1 MQPFFRI
8 ATVLMTVSLLV
19 LLLPAEALAKD
30 KGKRKQKGMNAE
42 ELAAALDAL
51 ECPTLKPRVAIYGFY
66 ATGKMAS
73 FEGYN
78 IGDGLAAQ
86 LATELTRTGC
96 FVVMDRTGLSDVLRE
111 QELGLAGVVSRPT
124 AARAGRM
131 VGAEVIIKG
140 TITEF
145 DPNKR
150 GGGMTLGV
158 ALPNTPLG
166 VRIGRNGSK
175 AHVGLDISLVDAS
188 TGQIKTAHRVTADAK
203 TGGWTLGLDYERG
216 SLGGDRFAKS
226 PLGIAS
232 RNALGQAV
240 IKIAQDLS
248 TGSERRFQI
257 ASLDGDEVYLNAN
270 RSAGAREGDTYT
282 ISTVVRTLVDP
293 ATGLIL
299 DTIEREV
306 GKLKLVEVTERYAR
320 GELVPGSVT
329 EGSRIRR
336 GDFVHL

>member
-1 MQPFFRI
+1 MEQLQRI
-8 ATVLMTVSLLV
+8 ILALCCLSLL
-19 LLLPAEALAKD
+19 LLAPLDAQAKGKKRGKDRGMTAKELATALA
-30 KGKRKQKGMNAE
+30 E
-42 ELAAALDAL
+42 L
-51 ECPTLKPRVAIYGFY
+51 ECPALKPRVAIYGFY

-78 IGDGLAAQ
+78 IGEGLAAQ

-96 FVVMDRTGLSDVLRE
+96 FVVLDRTGLSDVLRE
-111 QELGLAGVVSRPT
+111 QELGLAGVVGRGT
-124 AARAGRM
+124 APAAGRM
-131 VGAEVIIKG
+131 VGAEVIVKG

-150 GGGMTLGV
+150 GGGITLGV

-166 VRIGRNGSK
+166 VRIGRNGGR
-175 AHVGLDISLVDAS
+175 AHVGLDVSLIDAS
-188 TGQIKTAHRVTADAK
+188 TGQVKTAHRVTADAK
-203 TGGWTLGLDYERG
+203 TGGWTLGLDHERG

-232 RNALGQAV
+232 RNALGEAV
-240 IKIAQDLS
+240 VKIARDLS
-248 TGSERRFQI
+248 AGSDRRFQI
-257 ASLDGDEVYLNAN
+257 ASLDGDEIFLNAN
-270 RSAGAREGDTYT
+270 SASGARAGDTYT

-299 DTIEREV
+299 DTIERQV
-306 GKLKLVEVTERYAR
+306 GKVKLVEVTERYAR
-320 GELVPGSVT
+320 GEIVPGSLT
-329 EGSRIRR
+329 EGARIRR